1 MGRVTGDYLINH
13 KLSLHQCTPNL
24 FRVLGSVDALNEQ
37 MGLGL
42 TWHNV
47 VHMYKCH
54 KLADAGYYLKSR
66 SNIIK
71 LVSCL
76 PKSNK
81 GMKDDYLITSGEWHD
96 GLHCPTWEGE
106 LGGVP

>member
-1 MGRVTGDYLINH
+1 
-13 KLSLHQCTPNL
+13 
-24 FRVLGSVDALNEQ
+24 

-54 KLADAGYYLKSR
+54 KLASTGYYLKSR
-66 SNIIK
+66 SDIVRLI
-71 LVSCL
+71 SYL

-81 GMKDDYLITSGEWHD
+81 GMKDDYQIASEEWND
-96 GLHCPTWEGE
+96 GLHCPTQLGKP
-106 LGGVP
+106 GGVL